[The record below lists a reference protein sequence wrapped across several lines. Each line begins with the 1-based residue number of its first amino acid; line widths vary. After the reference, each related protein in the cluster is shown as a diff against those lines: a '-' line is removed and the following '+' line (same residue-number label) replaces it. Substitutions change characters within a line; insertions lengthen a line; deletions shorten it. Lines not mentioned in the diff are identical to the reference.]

1 MKVGI
6 IGRGQW
12 TYDSAKLLLQK
23 GYEIPVIIT
32 AKAPEEYTVKEK
44 DFENLAKEIGAKY
57 LCSAKIKS
65 QEALDLLDSVGEMD
79 ICVSVNYSGVIPDE
93 VIHKFKIGILNA
105 HGGDLPKY
113 RGNACQAWAIIN
125 GEEKI
130 GICIHKMI
138 GGELDSGDIIG
149 KKYMPLTID
158 TRLKEVYDWF
168 DKVIPPMFMEAV
180 EELKK
185 NRNYITEKQSK
196 NPEDALRCY
205 PRMPEDGEIDWSKS
219 NFDIV
224 RLVNASSE
232 PYPGAFCYLDGKKL
246 TVWRAKIQEDN
257 EIYVGIKGQVSRI
270 DMEKGEIDV
279 LCGNGKITIS
289 EIEVEGNRTKP
300 TTFIKSIRTRLK

>member
-1 MKVGI
+1 MKIGI

-12 TYDSAKLLLQK
+12 TYETAKILLQK

-32 AKAPEEYTVKEK
+32 AKAPEEYPVKEQ
-44 DFENLAKEIGAKY
+44 DFEKLAKEIKAKY
-57 LCSAKIKS
+57 LCTAKIKS
-65 QEALDLLDSVGEMD
+65 QEALDLLNSVDEMD

-93 VIHKFKIGILNA
+93 IINKFKIGILNA

-149 KKYMPLTID
+149 KKYMPININ

-168 DKVIPPMFMEAV
+168 DEVIPSMFLEAV
-180 EELKK
+180 EQLKT
-185 NRNYITEKQSK
+185 NPNYCTETQSK
-196 NPEDALRCY
+196 DPKDALRCY
-205 PRMPEDGEIDWSKS
+205 PRMPEDGAIDWSKS
-219 NFDIV
+219 NIEIV
-224 RLVNASSE
+224 RLINASSE
-232 PYPGAFCYLDGKKL
+232 PYAGAFCEYDGKKL
-246 TVWRAKIQEDN
+246 TLWRAHIQEDE

-270 DMEKGEIDV
+270 NHESGEIDV
-279 LCGNGKITIS
+279 ICGTGKITIS
-289 EIEVEGNRTKP
+289 EIELEKNRTKP